1 MADTLE
7 SLEIQVKHSATGAA
21 DEINKVAA
29 SVKVLGQYLTS
40 VVPKLK
46 EFSSALSGNS
56 FTINDQSTNQYAD
69 TINNVKQAAS
79 GAKKATTEASKG
91 ISEMAKSA
99 SKADKPLGNFIASLK
114 RIAFY
119 RIIRGIIKSITQA
132 ISEGLQMAYF
142 FSQGA
147 GEDANRF
154 AAAMDKMKASTNV
167 MKGQLG
173 SAFISLLAAIQP
185 ILLTLIDLVTRAADA
200 IAQFFAAF
208 TGKTYLKATETS
220 AKFAD
225 NMKAGG
231 AAAKEWKNQL
241 MGFDEINRLNE
252 PSSGGGGGGSN
263 PMDGFDFEATP
274 INEKLLDFINT
285 IKEKVQP
292 NIERLKESFERLKE
306 AWVRFTENFDDS
318 VLKDLATDL
327 IALPINAIAG
337 ALVVVFDTLTL
348 ILDIL
353 NAINTGDWSK
363 VWFDFKQLLYDLIV
377 LVMDLFVGLTNLA
390 MDALILVVSAI
401 DAVIGTHFADDLRA
415 DKKAFNE
422 MYNASKQSE
431 DGLWGLKRVLGLTQE
446 STESA
451 ATATEDLSSALVEA
465 GIDTEDFE
473 NKTYGVRTA
482 VDWVLNGFR
491 DFGAEVGAI
500 ITSLFQPLADLCAWI
515 DSVLQGFGLMKGIN
529 ARVDAATANGSI
541 YLQGFASG
549 GFPNEGQL
557 FVANEGNAPEMV
569 GTIGGRTAV
578 ATNDDIVEAVRQ
590 GVYDAVLAA
599 NNNGGNSTS
608 FKLYLDSREI
618 KYGLK
623 QVDRAWG

>member
-7 SLEIQVKHSATGAA
+7 TLEIKVEHSATS
-21 DEINKVAA
+21 AA
-29 SVKVLGQYLTS
+29 SEIRKLTS
-40 VVPKLK
+40 AVEGL
-46 EFSSALSGNS
+46 SNALSQIKGTTS
-56 FTINDQSTNQYAD
+56 GVTQATS
-69 TINNVKQAAS
+69 KAAS
-79 GAKKATTEASKG
+79 GVKKLAQEASK
-91 ISEMAKSA
+91 AKS
-99 SKADKPLGNFIASLK
+99 PLDNFVASLK

-119 RIIRGIIKSITQA
+119 RIIRSVIKSITQA
-132 ISEGLQMAYF
+132 FQEGLEKAYL
-142 FSQGA
+142 FSQGMTGA
-147 GEDANRF
+147 GARF
-154 AAAMDKMKASTNV
+154 AAAMDNIKSAGNQ

-173 SAFISLLAAIQP
+173 SAFISLLTAVEP
-185 ILLTLIDLVTRAADA
+185 ILITLINLITKVADA
-200 IAQFFAAF
+200 FSQLFSAF
-208 TGKTYLKATETS
+208 TGRTYLKANATAAQFS
-220 AKFAD
+220 DSMAKG
-225 NMKAGG
+225 AG
-231 AAAKEWKNQL
+231 AAKEWKNQL
-241 MGFDEINRLNE
+241 MGFDEINRLNN
-252 PSSGGGGGGSN
+252 PSKGGGGGGSN
-263 PMDGFDFEATP
+263 PLAGYEMVDTP

-306 AWVRFTENFDDS
+306 AWDRFTENFDDS

-327 IALPINAIAG
+327 IALPINTIAG
-337 ALVVVFDTLTL
+337 ALVVVLDTLTL

-377 LVMDLFVGLTNLA
+377 LVVDLFVGLTNLA
-390 MDALILVVSAI
+390 MDALILVVGAI

-415 DKKAFNE
+415 DKKAFND

-446 STESA
+446 TTESA
-451 ATATEDLSSALVEA
+451 ATATEDLSSALVDA
-465 GIDTEDFE
+465 GMDTEDFE
-473 NKTYGVRTA
+473 SKTYGVRTA

-500 ITSLFQPLADLCAWI
+500 ITSLFQPLENLCVWI

-549 GFPNEGQL
+549 GFPDEGQL
-557 FVANEGNAPEMV
+557 FFANEGNAPEMV

-578 ATNDDIVEAVRQ
+578 ATNDDIVESVRQ